1 MKLHIFY
8 RHYNIKNTDNRNRPS
23 WFNYEKCYDN
33 LLSTISSWENVKIN
47 VVYDGKEDNWVK
59 DKYYNKFYE
68 IEAKE
73 DQKSFWE
80 TVKLAHS
87 DNLIEQNDLIYFL
100 ENDYMHVNGWVEKI
114 FELFQTYNGLDYVSL
129 YDHNDKYFL
138 PMYDNLTSK
147 IFTSPSHHWRTT
159 PSTCGSF
166 VTTKQRLNEDFDILS
181 TMRGDHNKWLWLN
194 ENRNRFVFT
203 PLPGLSTHCME
214 GLLSPTIKWEKI

>member
-87 DNLIEQNDLIYFL
+87 DDSIKD
-100 ENDYMHVNGWVEKI
+100 D
-114 FELFQTYNGLDYVSL
+114 
-129 YDHNDKYFL
+129 
-138 PMYDNLTSK
+138 
-147 IFTSPSHHWRTT
+147 
-159 PSTCGSF
+159 
-166 VTTKQRLNEDFDILS
+166 DI
-181 TMRGDHNKWLWLN
+181 
-194 ENRNRFVFT
+194 
-203 PLPGLSTHCME
+203 
-214 GLLSPTIKWEKI
+214 